1 MEYKGYVGE
10 IERDEEGRYRGH
22 VINIKDVITFWGHT
36 EEEAAKEF
44 EISVDDYLDLIRLE
58 QSHDHD

>member
-10 IERDEEGRYRGH
+10 VERDEEGRYRGR

-36 EEEAAKEF
+36 EEEAAREF
-44 EISVDDYLDLIRLE
+44 EISVDEYLNLKAS
-58 QSHDHD
+58 SHDHDR